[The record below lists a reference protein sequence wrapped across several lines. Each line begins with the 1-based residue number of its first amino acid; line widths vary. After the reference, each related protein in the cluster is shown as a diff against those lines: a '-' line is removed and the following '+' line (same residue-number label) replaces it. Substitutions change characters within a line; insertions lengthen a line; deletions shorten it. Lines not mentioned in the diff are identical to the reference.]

1 MPIAVHTLSLVFYC
15 DLAVWRISP
24 NCLPNL
30 FRSVTT
36 DAIPF

>member
-1 MPIAVHTLSLVFYC
+1 MPTAVHTLSLVFYC
-15 DLAVWRISP
+15 DLAVWKIFP
-24 NCLPNL
+24 NYLLNL